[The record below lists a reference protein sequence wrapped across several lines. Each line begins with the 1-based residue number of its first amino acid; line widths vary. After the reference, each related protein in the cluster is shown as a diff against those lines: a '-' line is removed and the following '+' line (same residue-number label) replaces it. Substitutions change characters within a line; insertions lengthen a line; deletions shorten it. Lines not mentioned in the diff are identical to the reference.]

1 MIIDEAKITIKA
13 GDGGDGGIFFRHEK
27 YVPKG
32 GPDGGDGGNGGNVF
46 IKASRHIDDLTEYV
60 RKRKIFAED
69 GQNGMKQKMF
79 GKKGQDLI
87 LNVPLGTQVYENNQ
101 LLFDLTEDEKKI
113 LIAKGGSGGWGNCH
127 FATSIKQAP
136 EWAKEGLPGEKK
148 KIRLELKMIADVG
161 LVGLPNAGKSTLLS
175 VISNARPKVADY
187 PFTTIE
193 PNLGVVRAENRSII
207 VADIPGLIEGASD
220 GKGLGT
226 KFLKH
231 IERTRTIL
239 HLVDVSGL
247 DPWRDYHTVRD
258 ELKKFSEKLAKKPE
272 LVVLSKI
279 ELIPD
284 KEIKK
289 IVNKFKKHK
298 INTILISAA
307 THSGIDALIYD
318 IIKHIS

>member
-13 GDGGDGGIFFRHEK
+13 GDGGNGGIFFRHEK

-32 GPDGGDGGNGGNVF
+32 GPDGGDGGNGGNVY
-46 IKASRHIDDLTEYV
+46 IKASRHTDDLTEYA
-60 RKRKIFAED
+60 RKRKFYAED
-69 GQNGMKQKMF
+69 GQNGMKQKMY
-79 GKKGQDLI
+79 GKKGQDLV
-87 LNVPLGTQVYENNQ
+87 LSVPLGTQVYENNQ

-113 LIAKGGSGGWGNCH
+113 LVAKGGSGGWGNCH
-127 FATSIKQAP
+127 FATSVKQAP
-136 EWAKEGLPGEKK
+136 EWAKEGLPGDKK
-148 KIRLELKMIADVG
+148 KIKLELKMIADVG

-187 PFTTIE
+187 PFTTLE

-220 GKGLGT
+220 GRGLGT

-239 HLVDVSGL
+239 HLVDVSSQ
-247 DPWRDYHTVRD
+247 DPWLDYQTVRD

-279 ELIPD
+279 ELVSD
-284 KEIKK
+284 KEIKQ

-298 INTILISAA
+298 IESVSISAA
-307 THSGIDALIYD
+307 THAGIDALIYD

>member
-1 MIIDEAKITIKA
+1 MIIDESKITIKA
-13 GDGGDGGIFFRHEK
+13 GDGGNGGIYFRHEK

-32 GPDGGDGGNGGNVF
+32 GPDGGDGGNGGNVY
-46 IKASRHIDDLTEYV
+46 IKASRHVDDLTEYA
-60 RKRKIFAED
+60 RKRKFFAEN
-69 GQNGMKQKMF
+69 GQDGMKQKMY
-79 GKKGQDLI
+79 GKKGQSLI
-87 LNVPLGTQVYENNQ
+87 LNVPMGSQIYEDGK
-101 LLFDLTEDEKKI
+101 LIYDMTEDGQEI
-113 LIAKGGSGGWGNCH
+113 LIAKGGSGGWGNSH
-127 FATSIKQAP
+127 FATSIKQTP
-136 EWAKEGLPGEKK
+136 DWAKEGLPGEKK

-193 PNLGVVRAENRSII
+193 PNLGVVRAENRSIV

-239 HLVDVSGL
+239 HLVDVSSQ
-247 DPWRDYHTVRD
+247 DPWSDYQTVRN
-258 ELKKFSEKLAKKPE
+258 ELKKFSENLSKKPE

-289 IVNKFKKHK
+289 VANKFKKHK
-298 INTILISAA
+298 IETVSISAA
-307 THSGIDALIYD
+307 THAGIEALIYD